1 MVELV
6 VNNMKSALL
15 DMDGIVVDSMKHHAE
30 VWQHVLHAY
39 GLDVELL
46 DIYIR
51 EGMSGVESVKDIY
64 KEKGIEIPDEEV
76 FSEMLLQKHSL
87 FEDRKIFLFPVA
99 IDIIKFL
106 KSKNIKIG
114 LVTGS
119 MKRTITHLIPN
130 DILSYFDITVADEDV
145 KKGKPDPEPYKAGL
159 KKIGGTN
166 GDTLVIENAPLGI
179 KSAKSAGLV
188 CFAVK
193 TTLGDEYLSEADK
206 IFQDHTAL
214 LKFFKEKL

>member
-1 MVELV
+1 MTELV
-6 VNNMKSALL
+6 VNNLKSTLL

-30 VWQHVLHAY
+30 VWKHVLYAY

-46 DIYIR
+46 DIFIR

-64 KEKGIEIPDEEV
+64 KEKGKPIPEEEI
-76 FSEMLLQKHSL
+76 FSEMLSKKHSL
-87 FEDRKIFLFPVA
+87 FEDRKISLFPVA

-130 DILSYFDITVADEDV
+130 DIFSYFDIIVSDDDV
-145 KKGKPDPEPYKAGL
+145 KKGKPDPEPYRAGL
-159 KKIGGTN
+159 KKIGGTS
-166 GDTLVIENAPLGI
+166 GSTLVIENAPLGI

-188 CFAVK
+188 CYAVK

-206 IFQDHTAL
+206 IFQDHTEL